1 MAFTF
6 PDHLSNSR
14 FKETTITTICPMTHQ
29 ALPFEAWALTEG
41 QPERHPS
48 LSLTQVVLELE
59 RCPLPLMAP
68 AKLI

>member
-14 FKETTITTICPMTHQ
+14 FKATTTTTISLMTHP
-29 ALPFEAWALTEG
+29 ALQFEAWALTEG

-48 LSLTQVVLELE
+48 LSLTQVVSERE
-59 RCPLPLMAP
+59 RCPLPLTAP